1 MLDKEKYLTLYHE
14 KLLKSHIQST
24 TIITKMKYAR
34 LLIDHLNNHYN
45 LNDLQSAEKNMIY
58 SYINSANFSE
68 SYSST
73 TKFGLRDFFDFMF
86 SIGESKFDGRSL
98 FPIIKTNKR
107 RNLISFYSPEEISDM
122 LDTFETSDKFGNR
135 DKCMTL
141 IAAKTGL
148 RASDVVWLRFD
159 EINWDGQIINKT
171 QRKTKLPVTVSFD
184 DDIKFS
190 LIDYLKNYRPHIKS
204 EYVFINAETNEPF
217 EKATCLTNAVH
228 HHFKKSNVNV
238 GKRKSGAHAL
248 RFSLSASLL
257 SDNTPLPVITGILGH
272 DNLETTKRYLS
283 IDIEN
288 LRHVGLEV
296 PSYE

>member
-122 LDTFETSDKFGNR
+122 LDTFKISDKFGNR

-148 RASDVVWLRFD
+148 RASDVVWLKFD
-159 EINWDGQIINKT
+159 EINWDKQIISKV
-171 QRKTKLPVTVSFD
+171 QRKTKVPVTVSFD
-184 DDIKFS
+184 DDVKFS
-190 LIDYLKNYRPHIKS
+190 LIDYLKNYRPHVKS
-204 EYVFINAETNEPF
+204 EYVFINNDTNEQF
-217 EKATCLTNAVH
+217 SRSACLTDAVCR
-228 HHFKKSNVNV
+228 HFKISNVDV

-272 DNLETTKRYLS
+272 NNLETTKRYLS
-283 IDIEN
+283 IDVEN

>member
-122 LDTFETSDKFGNR
+122 LDTFKISDKFGNR

-148 RASDVVWLRFD
+148 RASDVVWLKFD
-159 EINWDGQIINKT
+159 EINWDKQIISKV
-171 QRKTKLPVTVSFD
+171 QRKTKVPVTVSFD
-184 DDIKFS
+184 DVVKFS
-190 LIDYLKNYRPHIKS
+190 LIDYLKNYRPHVKS
-204 EYVFINAETNEPF
+204 EYVFINNDTNEPF
-217 EKATCLTNAVH
+217 SRSACLTDAVCR
-228 HHFKKSNVNV
+228 HFKISNVDV

-272 DNLETTKRYLS
+272 NNLETTKRYLS
-283 IDIEN
+283 IDVEN

>member
-122 LDTFETSDKFGNR
+122 LDTFKISDKFGNR

-148 RASDVVWLRFD
+148 RASDVVWLKFD
-159 EINWDGQIINKT
+159 EINWDKQIISKV
-171 QRKTKLPVTVSFD
+171 QRKTKVPVTVSFD
-184 DDIKFS
+184 DDVKFS
-190 LIDYLKNYRPHIKS
+190 LIDYLKNYRPHVKS
-204 EYVFINAETNEPF
+204 EYVFINNDTNEPF
-217 EKATCLTNAVH
+217 SRSACLTDAVCR
-228 HHFKKSNVNV
+228 HFKISNVDV

-272 DNLETTKRYLS
+272 NNLETTKRYLS
-283 IDIEN
+283 IDVEN

-296 PSYE
+296 PSHE

>member
-122 LDTFETSDKFGNR
+122 LDTFKISDKFGNR

-148 RASDVVWLRFD
+148 RASDVVWLKFD
-159 EINWDGQIINKT
+159 EINWDKQIISKV
-171 QRKTKLPVTVSFD
+171 QRKTKVPVTVSFD
-184 DDIKFS
+184 DDVKFS
-190 LIDYLKNYRPHIKS
+190 LIDYLKNYRPHVKS
-204 EYVFINAETNEPF
+204 EYVFINNDTNEPF
-217 EKATCLTNAVH
+217 SRSACLTDAVCR
-228 HHFKKSNVNV
+228 HFKISNVDV

-272 DNLETTKRYLS
+272 NNLETTKRYLS
-283 IDIEN
+283 IDVEN

>member
-122 LDTFETSDKFGNR
+122 LDTFKISDKFGNR

-148 RASDVVWLRFD
+148 RASDVVWLKFD
-159 EINWDGQIINKT
+159 EIN
-171 QRKTKLPVTVSFD
+171 
-184 DDIKFS
+184 
-190 LIDYLKNYRPHIKS
+190 
-204 EYVFINAETNEPF
+204 
-217 EKATCLTNAVH
+217 
-228 HHFKKSNVNV
+228 
-238 GKRKSGAHAL
+238 
-248 RFSLSASLL
+248 
-257 SDNTPLPVITGILGH
+257 
-272 DNLETTKRYLS
+272 
-283 IDIEN
+283 
-288 LRHVGLEV
+288 
-296 PSYE
+296 

>member
-14 KLLKSHIQST
+14 KLLKNHIQST

-122 LDTFETSDKFGNR
+122 LDTFKISDKFGNR

-148 RASDVVWLRFD
+148 RASDVVWLKFD
-159 EINWDGQIINKT
+159 EINWDKQIISKV
-171 QRKTKLPVTVSFD
+171 QRKTKVPVTVSFD
-184 DDIKFS
+184 DDVKFS
-190 LIDYLKNYRPHIKS
+190 LIDYLKNYRPHVKS
-204 EYVFINAETNEPF
+204 EYVFINNDTNEPF
-217 EKATCLTNAVH
+217 SRSACLTDAVCR
-228 HHFKKSNVNV
+228 HFKISNVDV

-272 DNLETTKRYLS
+272 NNLETTKRYLS
-283 IDIEN
+283 IDVEN

>member
-34 LLIDHLNNHYN
+34 LLINHLNNHYN

-122 LDTFETSDKFGNR
+122 LDTFKISDKFGNR

-148 RASDVVWLRFD
+148 RASDVVWLKFD
-159 EINWDGQIINKT
+159 EINWDKQIISKV
-171 QRKTKLPVTVSFD
+171 QRKTKVPVTVSFD
-184 DDIKFS
+184 DDVKFS
-190 LIDYLKNYRPHIKS
+190 LIDYLKNYRPHVKS
-204 EYVFINAETNEPF
+204 EYVFINNDTNEPF
-217 EKATCLTNAVH
+217 SRSACLTDAVCR
-228 HHFKKSNVNV
+228 HFKISNVDV

-272 DNLETTKRYLS
+272 NNLETTKRYLS
-283 IDIEN
+283 IDVEN